1 MILFFILSDHPAMDT
16 GVGQNCDDQDPLD
29 ISEESMAA
37 TQPNA
42 DKEANTQTINKGVQ
56 ICS

>member
-1 MILFFILSDHPAMDT
+1 MDT

-37 TQPNA
+37 AQPNA
-42 DKEANTQTINKGVQ
+42 DEEANAQSAVLRITQNNWPAINSLK
-56 ICS
+56 IHF